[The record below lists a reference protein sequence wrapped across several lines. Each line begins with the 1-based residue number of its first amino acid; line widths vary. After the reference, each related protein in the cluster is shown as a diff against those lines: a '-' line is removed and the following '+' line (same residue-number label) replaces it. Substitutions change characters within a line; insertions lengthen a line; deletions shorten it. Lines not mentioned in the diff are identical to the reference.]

1 MCNTILKIINQ
12 HEEQLYPN
20 QITTKKIRN
29 VTTIE
34 LQRCH
39 RMHPNHYVAITFSS
53 TKHDTDFKPQKNR
66 ETLATDTALK
76 IRNEFKRIIIEDY
89 KKKRTSTEK
98 LTARQR
104 IRKEYSEK
112 NREAAGGD
120 IAAGE
125 EVV

>member
-1 MCNTILKIINQ
+1 
-12 HEEQLYPN
+12 
-20 QITTKKIRN
+20 
-29 VTTIE
+29 
-34 LQRCH
+34 
-39 RMHPNHYVAITFSS
+39 MHPNHYVAITFSS

-66 ETLATDTALK
+66 ETLATDTAVK

-125 EVV
+125 EVVDEREREKILIERERESDG

>member
-1 MCNTILKIINQ
+1 MRFK
-12 HEEQLYPN
+12 
-20 QITTKKIRN
+20 
-29 VTTIE
+29 
-34 LQRCH
+34 
-39 RMHPNHYVAITFSS
+39 A
-53 TKHDTDFKPQKNR
+53 DFKPQKNR

-125 EVV
+125 EVVDEREREKILIERERESDG